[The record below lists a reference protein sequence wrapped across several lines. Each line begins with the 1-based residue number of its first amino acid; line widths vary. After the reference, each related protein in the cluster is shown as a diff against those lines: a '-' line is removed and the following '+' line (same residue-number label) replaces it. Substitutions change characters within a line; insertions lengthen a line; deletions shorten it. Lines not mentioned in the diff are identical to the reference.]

1 MQSAETRRVPTLRK
15 RLLLA
20 CVIGTFVALTALV
33 QPAQAGMR
41 CGSRLVSEGDHKIEV
56 LSKCGEPALVEP
68 LGYGH
73 YTVWPHYAHRHYT
86 AYALI
91 EEWTYNFGPRRFMRL
106 VRFADGKVIRII
118 SLDYGY

>member
-1 MQSAETRRVPTLRK
+1 MRRR
-15 RLLLA
+15 LA
-20 CVIGTFVALTALV
+20 CLAGAVVALIGFA
-33 QPAQAGMR
+33 QPAQAAMR
-41 CGSRLVSEGDHKIEV
+41 CGNRLVTEGDHKLEV
-56 LSKCGEPALVEP
+56 LHKCGEPALVEP

-73 YTVWPHYAHRHYT
+73 YTVWPHQTHGAHRHYT
-86 AYALI
+86 AYAFI